1 MTGASPLGPPDEEE
15 EERFEAGRPAEVV
28 PPLSAPARRL
38 AAVVWPA
45 FLTAAVLE
53 MLVFAMVDP
62 RDLHWLRGAAVV
74 ADDRAVYTIA
84 FFVFWAVAAF
94 GGALTQMVLDGAGP
108 DSRLDRGAR

>member
-1 MTGASPLGPPDEEE
+1 MTAADPPGASDGDI
-15 EERFEAGRPAEVV
+15 ERFEAAEPADMV

-38 AAVVWPA
+38 AAVIWPA

-62 RDLHWLRGAAVV
+62 RDLHWLRGAAVA

-84 FFVFWAVAAF
+84 FFVFWAVAAL
-94 GGALTQMVLDGAGP
+94 GSTLTQLVLDGAGA
-108 DSRLDRGAR
+108 DSRVDRAPR

>member
-1 MTGASPLGPPDEEE
+1 MTATDPLAASDGEI
-15 EERFEAGRPAEVV
+15 ERFEAAEPADVV

-38 AAVVWPA
+38 AAVIWPA

-62 RDLHWLRGAAVV
+62 RDLHWLRGAAVA

-84 FFVFWAVAAF
+84 FFVFWVVAAL
-94 GGALTQMVLDGAGP
+94 GSALTQLVLNGSGSDGRQGR
-108 DSRLDRGAR
+108 DTR